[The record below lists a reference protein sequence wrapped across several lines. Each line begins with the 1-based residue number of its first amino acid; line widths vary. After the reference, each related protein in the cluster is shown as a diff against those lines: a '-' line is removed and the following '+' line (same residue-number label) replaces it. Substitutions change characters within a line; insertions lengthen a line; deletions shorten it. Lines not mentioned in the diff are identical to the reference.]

1 MDLSFQILLSI
12 ASGVF
17 GLFFIV
23 LILRLFSSVSRLRND
38 LNRERL
44 RNEATERDIRAL
56 QDIVL
61 QLQDAV
67 SSDNGNDEEFLSKMS
82 RWLENNFS
90 DPDATVD
97 QLALFMGMG
106 RTSLYNRTKNLTGKS
121 PLELIQDYRMKKAAS
136 CLKEGK
142 LSIAETACKSGY
154 SDPGYF
160 SRTFRK
166 HFGMSPMEYMKQSG
180 SL

>member
-67 SSDNGNDEEFLSKMS
+67 SSDNGMMRNFFQSYPDGWKIIS
-82 RWLENNFS
+82 R
-90 DPDATVD
+90 
-97 QLALFMGMG
+97 
-106 RTSLYNRTKNLTGKS
+106 
-121 PLELIQDYRMKKAAS
+121 I
-136 CLKEGK
+136 
-142 LSIAETACKSGY
+142 
-154 SDPGYF
+154 
-160 SRTFRK
+160 
-166 HFGMSPMEYMKQSG
+166 PM
-180 SL
+180 LP

>member
-17 GLFFIV
+17 GLFLIV

-82 RWLENNFS
+82 RWLENNFHRIR
-90 DPDATVD
+90 
-97 QLALFMGMG
+97 Q
-106 RTSLYNRTKNLTGKS
+106 
-121 PLELIQDYRMKKAAS
+121 
-136 CLKEGK
+136 
-142 LSIAETACKSGY
+142 
-154 SDPGYF
+154 PGY
-160 SRTFRK
+160 RNDV
-166 HFGMSPMEYMKQSG
+166 
-180 SL
+180 